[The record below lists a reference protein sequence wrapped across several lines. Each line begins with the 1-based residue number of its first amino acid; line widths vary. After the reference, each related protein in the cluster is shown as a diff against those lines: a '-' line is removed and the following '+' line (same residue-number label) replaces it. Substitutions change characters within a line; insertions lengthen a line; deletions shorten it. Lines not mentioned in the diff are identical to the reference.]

1 MSPKDQ
7 ARFPPVPASVQAARC
22 FTELQL
28 SEYGCAGETVGTAA
42 LLVSELATNAVRH
55 ARTSFDVVVEHSEGT
70 VEVTVIDTGP
80 GEPVPRDPDA
90 SGGRGLS
97 IVDALAQ
104 AWGVEQQGTG
114 KCIFFLLPC

>member
-7 ARFPPVPASVQAARC
+7 SRFPAVPSSVQDARY

-28 SEYGCAGETVGTAA
+28 SEYGCAGETVETAA

-55 ARTSFDVVVEHSEGT
+55 ARTSFDVAVEKSEET
-70 VEVTVIDTGP
+70 VEVAVIDTGP
-80 GEPVPRDPDA
+80 GQPVPRKPDA

-104 AWGVEQQGTG
+104 AWGVEQQGAG
-114 KCIFFLLPC
+114 KCVFFLLPC